1 MKALSWIALS
11 WAIALPA
18 VAQKSSSKPPAYT
31 PEQATARM
39 TLPDGFKVTQFA
51 AEPHVVQPFAFC
63 FDSRGRVWVCENL
76 NYETRRSD
84 TFKEGP
90 KGRIII
96 LRTPMATVIS
106 TRRKSLPKTCFSHRP
121 TSGLRWRLGRLAA

>member
-1 MKALSWIALS
+1 
-11 WAIALPA
+11 
-18 VAQKSSSKPPAYT
+18 
-31 PEQATARM
+31 M

-96 LRTPMATVIS
+96 LEDTDGDGHFDKKKVFADKLFSPPAYKWASVACGSAHRLTSIHPRP
-106 TRRKSLPKTCFSHRP
+106 RRR
-121 TSGLRWRLGRLAA
+121 

>member
-1 MKALSWIALS
+1 
-11 WAIALPA
+11 
-18 VAQKSSSKPPAYT
+18 
-31 PEQATARM
+31 M

-96 LRTPMATVIS
+96 LEDTDGDGHFDKKKVFADKLFFPTGLQVGFGGVGSAHRLTSYSSQTETAMMYQTAN
-106 TRRKSLPKTCFSHRP
+106 RR
-121 TSGLRWRLGRLAA
+121 